1 MSISTYRS
9 LLIMFYGDGEVPASV
24 NPKEN
29 KEKPTA
35 AAAEVAIASR
45 PYILS
50 GNHVKR
56 ETKG

>member
-1 MSISTYRS
+1 MVSKQGLTVAGALSISTYRS

-35 AAAEVAIASR
+35 AMRLLLQQA
-45 PYILS
+45 PL
-50 GNHVKR
+50 
-56 ETKG
+56 